1 MRQGVTAHEFA
12 RIAEAAFVAAAE
24 DVLREQSRR
33 PTHSRISLLTGLH
46 RHAVSATQSAIQ
58 TEQLDSLAQK
68 DYQRNRLARVLTGW
82 HEHPDFTDPE
92 GRPRRLTLQGPEPSF
107 SDLVRRFSGDLYP
120 GLVLEE
126 LQRAGAVRSVA
137 DGMLMAVAR
146 RIVPTETDPAS
157 FDRLG
162 EVASDVLGTLEHNL
176 ASREQDKLFEDSAV
190 SLRLPASAVP
200 RLRRLVA
207 RGASPLLSDIDAW
220 LEKEES
226 RDAGTP
232 VPRVR
237 AGIYVVM
244 VASPASEPDR
254 AADEDSTRS

>member
-92 GRPRRLTLQGPEPSF
+92 GRPRR
-107 SDLVRRFSGDLYP
+107 
-120 GLVLEE
+120 
-126 LQRAGAVRSVA
+126 
-137 DGMLMAVAR
+137 AR
-146 RIVPTETDPAS
+146 R
-157 FDRLG
+157 
-162 EVASDVLGTLEHNL
+162 
-176 ASREQDKLFEDSAV
+176 
-190 SLRLPASAVP
+190 
-200 RLRRLVA
+200 
-207 RGASPLLSDIDAW
+207 
-220 LEKEES
+220 
-226 RDAGTP
+226 
-232 VPRVR
+232 
-237 AGIYVVM
+237 
-244 VASPASEPDR
+244 
-254 AADEDSTRS
+254 